1 DALAQA
7 TGERPLAIAGYS
19 FGAWVAALVG
29 GRDARVTALALIAP
43 PLAMYDFGGVEGKR
57 VPTLAVAGTADPYC
71 PADDLQRFAAR
82 GAHTTGAEVEG
93 VGREEDRH
101 HVGLGVG
108 RVEEELARHE
118 SERVLAGPR
127 MLDEDDRSEGAP
139 ALRREGVDQ
148 HLDRRVETSVDRHPQ
163 EELVA
168 PGEHATADDVARD
181 RAHEEDDRHR
191 RQEAE
196 PRHGATEQLV
206 VHRSEHVVD
215 AAPEE
220 PDEPGGEED
229 RDRE

>member
-1 DALAQA
+1 
-7 TGERPLAIAGYS
+7 
-19 FGAWVAALVG
+19 
-29 GRDARVTALALIAP
+29 
-43 PLAMYDFGGVEGKR
+43 
-57 VPTLAVAGTADPYC
+57 
-71 PADDLQRFAAR
+71 
-82 GAHTTGAEVEG
+82 
-93 VGREEDRH
+93 
-101 HVGLGVG
+101 
-108 RVEEELARHE
+108 
-118 SERVLAGPR
+118 

-215 AAPEE
+215 AAPEDPE
-220 PDEPGGEED
+220 ESGGEED
-229 RDRE
+229 RDREEEARDEADLEPVYHGGRRVGVEDNSTPSSPAPYGGWLSDSAVRY